1 MINFCYLLTFVFEQ
15 FIAYIYYDKKLI
27 QKISNTKLLTYF
39 SISFL
44 LQYVIN
50 FTNIPYLNLLTFF
63 ICNSLVVYFCYYAS
77 LKQVLFNV
85 ISLESLM
92 IITELIIIYCATL
105 FFKID
110 LKDYSNNTLIFILE
124 TIGTKTLYFTLA
136 YTATKIS
143 FKEKK
148 NILKKDY
155 SYLLFFLPLTSVI
168 LIMSLVYVS
177 INLDLDQTANI
188 LFMVISFLL
197 LIINIIVFLVHE
209 KIISTLTKNTEL
221 QLEKQK
227 EKINKEYYTELE
239 KQYNSSNILIHDI
252 TKCLLNIRALSNEKD
267 NEKIIEYI
275 DSIYNGYEIKFLKQY
290 SNNKLV
296 NVIAS
301 RYAHLCD
308 DEMISIEIDIRN
320 IDFSFMNDCD
330 LTALLDNLLEN
341 AYEATRKSKKKEIEL
356 KIDIRNEKYILFH
369 ITNSCDTEPK
379 MIGNFYLST
388 KNDNNLHGIGLKS
401 ISRIIKRYSGKI
413 NCDYNNSENRFCVS
427 ILLKNTLKQ

>member
-27 QKISNTKLLTYF
+27 QKITNTKLLIYF

-44 LQYVIN
+44 LQYIIN

-63 ICNSLVVYFCYYAS
+63 ICNSLVVYFCYYSS

-197 LIINIIVFLVHE
+197 LIINIVVFLVHE
-209 KIISTLTKNTEL
+209 KIVSTLTKNTEL

-227 EKINKEYYTELE
+227 EEINKEYYTELE

-252 TKCLLNIRALSNEKD
+252 KKCLLNIRALSNEKD
-267 NEKIIEYI
+267 NEKIIEYV
-275 DSIYNGYEIKFLKQY
+275 DSIYNGYEIKSLKQY

-296 NVIAS
+296 NVIVS
-301 RYAHLCD
+301 RYAQLCNNNNVNLTV
-308 DEMISIEIDIRN
+308 DIRN
-320 IDFSFMNDCD
+320 IDFSFITDSD

-341 AYEATRKSKKKEIEL
+341 AYEATKKSKNREIEL
-356 KIDIRNEKYILFH
+356 KIDSRNEKYILFD
-369 ITNSCDTEPK
+369 IMNSSDTKPK

-388 KNDNNLHGIGLKS
+388 KNDNDLHGIGLKS
-401 ISRIIKRYSGKI
+401 ISRIVKRYFG
-413 NCDYNNSENRFCVS
+413 NLECNYNETDKTFHTS
-427 ILLKNTLKQ
+427 ILLKTS

>member
-27 QKISNTKLLTYF
+27 QKITNTKLLIYF

-44 LQYVIN
+44 LQYIIN

-63 ICNSLVVYFCYYAS
+63 ICNSLVVYFCYYSS

-148 NILKKDY
+148 NIFKKDY

-197 LIINIIVFLVHE
+197 LIINIVVFLVHE
-209 KIISTLTKNTEL
+209 KIVSTLTKNTEL

-227 EKINKEYYTELE
+227 EEINKEYYTELE

-252 TKCLLNIRALSNEKD
+252 KKCLLNIRALSNEKD
-267 NEKIIEYI
+267 NEKIIEYV
-275 DSIYNGYEIKFLKQY
+275 DSIYNGYEIKSLKQY

-296 NVIAS
+296 NVIVS
-301 RYAHLCD
+301 RYAQLCNNNN
-308 DEMISIEIDIRN
+308 INLTVDIRN
-320 IDFSFMNDCD
+320 IDFSFITDSD

-341 AYEATRKSKKKEIEL
+341 AYEATKKSKNREIEL
-356 KIDIRNEKYILFH
+356 KIDSRNEKYILFD
-369 ITNSCDTEPK
+369 IMNSSDTKPK

-388 KNDNNLHGIGLKS
+388 KNDNDLHGIGLKS
-401 ISRIIKRYSGKI
+401 ISRIVKRYFG
-413 NCDYNNSENRFCVS
+413 NLECNYNETDKTFHTS
-427 ILLKNTLKQ
+427 ILLKTS

>member
-1 MINFCYLLTFVFEQ
+1 M
-15 FIAYIYYDKKLI
+15 
-27 QKISNTKLLTYF
+27 
-39 SISFL
+39 
-44 LQYVIN
+44 
-50 FTNIPYLNLLTFF
+50 
-63 ICNSLVVYFCYYAS
+63 
-77 LKQVLFNV
+77 
-85 ISLESLM
+85 
-92 IITELIIIYCATL
+92 
-105 FFKID
+105 
-110 LKDYSNNTLIFILE
+110 
-124 TIGTKTLYFTLA
+124 
-136 YTATKIS
+136 
-143 FKEKK
+143 EKK
-148 NILKKDY
+148 N
-155 SYLLFFLPLTSVI
+155 T
-168 LIMSLVYVS
+168 
-177 INLDLDQTANI
+177 
-188 LFMVISFLL
+188 
-197 LIINIIVFLVHE
+197 E
-209 KIISTLTKNTEL
+209 KG
-221 QLEKQK
+221 EKQK

-341 AYEATRKSKKKEIEL
+341 AYEAARKSKKKEIEL

-413 NCDYNNSENRFCVS
+413 NCDYNNSKSMSYHFS
-427 ILLKNTLKQ
+427 L

>member
-1 MINFCYLLTFVFEQ
+1 MINFCYLLTFIFEQ

-27 QKISNTKLLTYF
+27 QRTSNTKLLISF

-148 NILKKDY
+148 NIFKKDY

-188 LFMVISFLL
+188 LFMLISFLL
-197 LIINIIVFLVHE
+197 LIINIVVFLVHE
-209 KIISTLTKNTEL
+209 KIVSTLTKNTEL

-227 EKINKEYYTELE
+227 EKINKEYYTELK

-252 TKCLLNIRALSNEKD
+252 KKCLLNIRALSNEKD
-267 NEKIIEYI
+267 NEKIIEYV
-275 DSIYNGYEIKFLKQY
+275 DSIYNGYEIKSLKQY

-296 NVIAS
+296 NVIVS
-301 RYAHLCD
+301 RYAQLCNNNN
-308 DEMISIEIDIRN
+308 INLTVDIRN
-320 IDFSFMNDCD
+320 IDFSFITDSD

-341 AYEATRKSKKKEIEL
+341 AYEATKKSKNREIEL
-356 KIDIRNEKYILFH
+356 KIDRRNEKYIL
-369 ITNSCDTEPK
+369 IDIMNSSDIKPK

-388 KNDNNLHGIGLKS
+388 KNDNDLHGIGLKS
-401 ISRIIKRYSGKI
+401 ISRIVKRYFGNLECNYNETDKI
-413 NCDYNNSENRFCVS
+413 FHTS
-427 ILLKNTLKQ
+427 ILLKTS

>member
-27 QKISNTKLLTYF
+27 QKINNIKLLIYF

-44 LQYVIN
+44 LQYIIN

-63 ICNSLVVYFCYYAS
+63 ICNSLVVYFCYYS
-77 LKQVLFNV
+77 SIKQVLFNV

-148 NILKKDY
+148 NIFKKDY

-188 LFMVISFLL
+188 LFMVISFLS

-227 EKINKEYYTELE
+227 EEINEEYYAELE

-252 TKCLLNIRALSNEKD
+252 KKCLSNIKELASEKD
-267 NEKIIEYI
+267 YNKINEYI
-275 DSIYNGYEIKFLKQY
+275 NSIYKGYEINFLKQY
-290 SNNKLV
+290 SNNKLI
-296 NVIAS
+296 NVIVS
-301 RYAHLCD
+301 RYAQLCND
-308 DEMISIEIDIRN
+308 KKISIEVDIRN
-320 IDFSFMNDCD
+320 IDFSFINDCD

-341 AYEATRKSKKKEIEL
+341 AYEAATRSKKKEIEL
-356 KIDIRNEKYILFH
+356 IIDNRNEKYILFD
-369 ITNSCDTEPK
+369 IVNSSDEKPK
-379 MIGNFYLST
+379 MIGDFYLST
-388 KNDNNLHGIGLKS
+388 KHDNGLHGIGLKS
-401 ISRIIKRYSGKI
+401 ISRIVKRYSGNLECNYSETNKI
-413 NCDYNNSENRFCVS
+413 FHTS
-427 ILLKNTLKQ
+427 ILLKTS

>member
-27 QKISNTKLLTYF
+27 QKITNTKLLIYF
-39 SISFL
+39 SISFF
-44 LQYVIN
+44 LQYIIN

-63 ICNSLVVYFCYYAS
+63 ICNSLVVYFCYYSS

-148 NILKKDY
+148 NIFKKDY

-197 LIINIIVFLVHE
+197 LIINIVVFLVHE
-209 KIISTLTKNTEL
+209 KIVSTLTKNTEL

-227 EKINKEYYTELE
+227 EEINKEYYTELE

-252 TKCLLNIRALSNEKD
+252 KKCLLNIRALSNEKD
-267 NEKIIEYI
+267 NEKIIEYV
-275 DSIYNGYEIKFLKQY
+275 DSIYNGYEIKSLKQY

-296 NVIAS
+296 NVIVS
-301 RYAHLCD
+301 RYAQLCNNNN
-308 DEMISIEIDIRN
+308 INLTVDIRN
-320 IDFSFMNDCD
+320 IDFSFITDSD

-341 AYEATRKSKKKEIEL
+341 AYEATKKSKNREIEL
-356 KIDIRNEKYILFH
+356 KIDSRNEKYILFD
-369 ITNSCDTEPK
+369 IMNSSDTKPK

-388 KNDNNLHGIGLKS
+388 KNDNDLHGIGLKS
-401 ISRIIKRYSGKI
+401 ISRIVKRYFG
-413 NCDYNNSENRFCVS
+413 NLECNYNETDKTFHTS
-427 ILLKNTLKQ
+427 ILLKTS